1 MPEDR
6 KRQAL
11 PSERLREVLA
21 RLDDVLA
28 EAERLRDE
36 VTRQLDAQ
44 HQGQQ
49 QHLAAAGRKRA
60 RKTATR
66 APGGRGRRTGG

>member
-6 KRQAL
+6 KRQTL
-11 PSERLREVLA
+11 PSDRLREVLA

-44 HQGQQ
+44 HEGQ
-49 QHLAAAGRKRA
+49 QHLASLGRKRA
-60 RKTATR
+60 RKAATR